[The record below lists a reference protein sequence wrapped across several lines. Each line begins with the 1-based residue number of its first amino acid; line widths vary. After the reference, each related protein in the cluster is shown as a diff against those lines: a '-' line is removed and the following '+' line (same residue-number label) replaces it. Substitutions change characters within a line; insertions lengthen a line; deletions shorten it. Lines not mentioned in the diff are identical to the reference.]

1 MGMPGLLYQP
11 GKESIMDCL
20 RKKISQYDLV
30 YRSPAR
36 HWLDGISIG
45 NGTMCAIAYDAEG
58 AFPEWLVNHHSL
70 WNETCYGFKRHPM
83 SHIRK
88 IAAGELPFLQEMVKE
103 NPVGE
108 RIVPIPV
115 YGAQLR
121 LESGHSATMAPPH
134 KITRH
139 LHLFDG
145 MLETN
150 LSRHL
155 SHPVINSFVVPGKDV
170 MVIQVRN
177 VSCMTAY
184 AQRIRLFREA
194 QPEFETPQ
202 FYKEADAAALH
213 QKIGSM
219 EFTAAILVKSR
230 PDQPT
235 AFRDLFARHVSS
247 VKNPTEPMITAVVQ
261 EGDSMVISAFGN
273 YDIFMSISSTDSP
286 EELISA
292 LRETAESGSEPLQE
306 TTRAHWNK
314 FWEGNEVKLSDTGL
328 EQLWYLSNYHMRI
341 SEGSTPAWG
350 LCGPWFG
357 RTCNPTQRL
366 PWFGYFTNNYNAQA
380 PVMPLPVINH
390 PELAEGTFRM
400 IHNQLENA
408 RENAKLFEMPGAYYP
423 LSCGP
428 DGKECSHGA
437 YRFCMMSGPYW
448 STLIYRHYR
457 YTKNLDFLKNYGY
470 DVIRESCRFFAAYLD
485 WNDTEQCYHLRCSQN
500 SELFY
505 LHLPDPLDTLALLKS
520 ALKAAVESSELLQ
533 CDEEDRKKWQHILD
547 HFPKYPTTPGGFS
560 PLDGL
565 PQNHINHSRTLTP
578 LFPADE
584 LDPEFPG
591 GQLEDAKREFFNP
604 TWKGFM
610 YSYSCNDGFTEGWTG
625 KVYHR
630 GLPACRLGEKEVAW
644 KYLCDLITGCV
655 KPNGLIAHNMAQLVD
670 TSLSEKNIENI
681 PEMLLEHG
689 YSNTGPFSIAEVSCG
704 IKEEDAT
711 EDPECKEK
719 MYPVIEG
726 PAIYLLL
733 VSEMLLQ
740 SYHGLIRLFPAFP
753 DDRNASFKNLRAEG
767 ALLVSSA
774 KKDGIVRYVKIK
786 ALQTQ
791 TFQLLNPWENGTAV
805 YLNGKPVT
813 LEHHHSF
820 MLQNGEELI
829 LTLEPEYHE
838 IESETAEEAKARL
851 IMVNGCRGA
860 FIGKPSP
867 AEYYAG
873 LEQIRTRRM

>member
-1 MGMPGLLYQP
+1 MNKQQNT
-11 GKESIMDCL
+11 
-20 RKKISQYDLV
+20 ISQYDLI
-30 YRSPAR
+30 YESPAR
-36 HWLDGISIG
+36 SWLDGVSIG
-45 NGTMCAIAYDAEG
+45 NGTMCAISYDAEG

-70 WNETCYGFKRHPM
+70 WNETCAGFKRHPM

-88 IAAGELPFLQEMVKE
+88 IAAGELPFAKEMTKE
-103 NPVGE
+103 NPTGE

-139 LHLFDG
+139 LHLYDG
-145 MLETN
+145 ILETK
-150 LSRHL
+150 LTRHL
-155 SHPVINSFVVPGKDV
+155 SHPAINSFVIPEKDV
-170 MVIQVRN
+170 MVVQVRN

-202 FYKEADAAALH
+202 FYQEADAVAFHL
-213 QKIGSM
+213 KIGTM
-219 EFTAAILVKSR
+219 EFSAGILVKSR
-230 PDQPT
+230 PDQPV
-235 AFRDLFARHVSS
+235 AFRELFPEYVNS
-247 VKNPTEPMITAVVQ
+247 VKAPADQKITAVGQ
-261 EGDSMVISAFGN
+261 EGDSMVIHAFGN
-273 YDIFMSISSTDSP
+273 YDIFMSISPSESP
-286 EELISA
+286 EELIAS
-292 LRETAESGSEPLQE
+292 LRKTAEAGSEVLQKS
-306 TTRAHWNK
+306 TADHWHK
-314 FWEGNEVKLSDTGL
+314 FWEGNKVKLSDTGL
-328 EQLWYLSNYHMRI
+328 EQLWYLSNYHLKI
-341 SEGSTPAWG
+341 AEGGTPAWG

-448 STLIYRHYR
+448 STLIYRHFR
-457 YTKNLDFLKNYGY
+457 YTKDLDFLKKYGY
-470 DVIRESCRFFAAYLD
+470 DVIRESCQFFAAYLD
-485 WNDTEQCYHLRCSQN
+485 WNESEQLYHLRCSQN

-520 ALKAAVESSELLQ
+520 AMKAAVECSELLN
-533 CDEEDRKKWQHILD
+533 CDEDGRKKWQHILD
-547 HFPKYPTTPGGFS
+547 HFPKYPTTPAGFS

-578 LFPADE
+578 VFPSDE

-604 TWKGFM
+604 AWKGFM

-655 KPNGLIAHNMAQLVD
+655 KPNGLIAHNMAQLAD
-670 TSLSEKNIENI
+670 TSLSEKNIENA

-689 YSNTGPFSIAEVSCG
+689 YGTDPISIAEISCG
-704 IKEEDAT
+704 ISEEDTT

-733 VSEMLLQ
+733 VAEMLLQ

-753 DDRNASFKNLRAEG
+753 DDRDASFENLRAEG
-767 ALLVSSA
+767 PLLVSA
-774 KKDGIVRYVKIK
+774 VKKNGIVRFVKIK
-786 ALQTQ
+786 ALLTQ
-791 TFQLLNPWENGTAV
+791 SFKLLNPWENRKTV
-805 YLNGKPVT
+805 YLNGEPVV
-813 LEHHHSF
+813 LAHHHSF
-820 MLQNGEELI
+820 TLKEGEELV
-829 LTLEPEYHE
+829 LTPEPEFHE
-838 IESETAEEAKARL
+838 TESETIEEAKARL
-851 IMVNGCRGA
+851 LMPDGCRGA
-860 FIGKPSP
+860 FIGKPAP

-873 LEQIRTRRM
+873 LEQIRTKRM